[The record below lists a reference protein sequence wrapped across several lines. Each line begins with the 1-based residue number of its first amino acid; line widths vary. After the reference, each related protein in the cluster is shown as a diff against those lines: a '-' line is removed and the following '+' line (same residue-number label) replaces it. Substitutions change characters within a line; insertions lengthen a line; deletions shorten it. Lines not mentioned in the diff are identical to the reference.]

1 MEMGNCISKRYRS
14 RNNNSIGS
22 FLKCQIRIPLEIL
35 SELDPKMLNFEQETR
50 KLSLFYEV
58 RLTLIKF

>member
-1 MEMGNCISKRYRS
+1 MDTFYAYHVPSNFFRS
-14 RNNNSIGS
+14 MRNG
-22 FLKCQIRIPLEIL
+22 QIWIPLEIL

-50 KLSLFYEV
+50 KLYLVYKV